1 MQTADLVRKQRIFT
15 GAGARQFGVYVQRPA
30 ADFQKVDAVRRGRRE
45 FDVQTADGLTRRT
58 VLIAFVRRDQE
69 NLFTLLTIAHGDE
82 LQQVGLSRTGH
93 TENGHIGVAVSVSVK
108 NIEHTDRM
116 IAQVLTDED
125 TVLFAKLHRIEWK
138 CACRTGKQRVP
149 SGFAGDLRR
158 RSDYRQE

>member
-1 MQTADLVRKQRIFT
+1 
-15 GAGARQFGVYVQRPA
+15 
-30 ADFQKVDAVRRGRRE
+30 
-45 FDVQTADGLTRRT
+45 
-58 VLIAFVRRDQE
+58 
-69 NLFTLLTIAHGDE
+69 
-82 LQQVGLSRTGH
+82 
-93 TENGHIGVAVSVSVK
+93 
-108 NIEHTDRM
+108 M